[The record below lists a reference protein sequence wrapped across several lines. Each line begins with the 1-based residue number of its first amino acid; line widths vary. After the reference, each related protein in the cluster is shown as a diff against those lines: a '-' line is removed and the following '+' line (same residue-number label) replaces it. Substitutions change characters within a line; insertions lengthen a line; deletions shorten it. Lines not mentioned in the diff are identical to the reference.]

1 LLQRKRSHLTQN
13 GHFGEVELILSG
25 TAAGDTPLILP
36 FEITMALASLTYVME
51 KYALSGK

>member
-1 LLQRKRSHLTQN
+1 LLQRKRSLLTQN